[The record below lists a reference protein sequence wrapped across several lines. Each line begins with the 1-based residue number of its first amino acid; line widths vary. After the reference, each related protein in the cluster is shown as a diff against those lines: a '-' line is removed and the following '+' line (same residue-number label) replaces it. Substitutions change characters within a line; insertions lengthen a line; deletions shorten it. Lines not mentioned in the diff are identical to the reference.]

1 MSNGTLF
8 SLKFFSTASE
18 LPDLTE
24 REDFGLGLEAQVV
37 GLPNFSRARLLI
49 SSNRKSRR
57 FDAGDSVFFDG
68 RAVVDVVTVIV
79 VAL

>member
-1 MSNGTLF
+1 MF
-8 SLKFFSTASE
+8 SLKFFSTACE

-68 RAVVDVVTVIV
+68 RAVVDVVIVIV

>member
-1 MSNGTLF
+1 MF
-8 SLKFFSTASE
+8 SLTIFSTACE